1 MPFKVRKRKMNKNKE
16 RADKLAQE
24 LVNNL
29 NFNVTKEAAENEKH
43 QLISL
48 LLKALTFSAEKHRT
62 QKRKDIDKSP
72 YINHP
77 IALANILA
85 QRWVIDENV
94 LCAAILH
101 DTLEDTETT
110 VDELKSHF
118 GEKITSIVLEV
129 TDDKSL
135 DKKVRKQLQI
145 DHAASLSY
153 EAKLVKLADKI
164 ANITDI
170 INTPPAN
177 WNKERKL
184 EYFAWAKAV
193 VANLR
198 GAHQGLEKDFDDLIN
213 STRIILN

>member
-1 MPFKVRKRKMNKNKE
+1 MNNKE
-16 RADKLAQE
+16 RADLIAQE
-24 LVNNL
+24 MVANL
-29 NFNVTKEAAENEKH
+29 NYNVLKESAEHEKH
-43 QLISL
+43 DLISL
-48 LLKALTFSAEKHRT
+48 LFKALAFSAEKHSK

-77 IALANILA
+77 ISLANILA
-85 QRWVIDENV
+85 KRWVIDENV

-101 DTLEDTETT
+101 DTIEDTETT
-110 VDELKSHF
+110 ADELRKHF

-129 TDDKSL
+129 SDDKSL

-145 DHAASLSY
+145 DHAASLSK

-170 INTPPAN
+170 INTPPVDWSKA
-177 WNKERKL
+177 RKQ

-193 VANLR
+193 VDNLR
-198 GAHQGLEKDFDDLIN
+198 GVHQGLEGEFDDLIADP
-213 STRIILN
+213 RLI

>member
-1 MPFKVRKRKMNKNKE
+1 MNNKE
-16 RADKLAQE
+16 RADLLAQE
-24 LVNNL
+24 MVANL
-29 NFNVTKEAAENEKH
+29 NYNVLKEAAEDEKH

-48 LLKALTFSAEKHRT
+48 LFKALAFSAEKHRT
-62 QKRKDIDKSP
+62 QKRKDIEESP

-110 VDELKSHF
+110 ADELKKHF

-135 DKKVRKQLQI
+135 EKEVRKQLQI
-145 DHAASLSY
+145 EHAASLSH

-170 INTPPAN
+170 INTPPAK
-177 WNKERKL
+177 WTKERKQ

-193 VANLR
+193 VDKLK
-198 GAHQGLEKDFDDLIN
+198 GAHQGLEKDFDDLIAD
-213 STRIILN
+213 SGFI

>member
-1 MPFKVRKRKMNKNKE
+1 MNNEE
-16 RADKLAQE
+16 RADLIAQE
-24 LVNNL
+24 MVANL
-29 NFNVTKEAAENEKH
+29 NYNVLKEAAEDEKH
-43 QLISL
+43 ELISIL
-48 LLKALTFSAEKHRT
+48 FKALAFSAEKHRT

-101 DTLEDTETT
+101 DTIEDTETT
-110 VDELKSHF
+110 ADELRKHF

-129 TDDKSL
+129 SDDKSL
-135 DKKVRKQLQI
+135 EKEVRKQLQI
-145 DHAASLSY
+145 DHAASLSK

-170 INTPPAN
+170 INTPPAK
-177 WNKERKL
+177 WTKERKQ

-193 VANLR
+193 VDNLR
-198 GAHQGLEKDFDDLIN
+198 GVHQGLEGEFDDLIADP
-213 STRIILN
+213 RLI

>member
-1 MPFKVRKRKMNKNKE
+1 MNTEEK
-16 RADKLAQE
+16 ADLLADE
-24 LVNNL
+24 MIANL
-29 NFNVTKEAAENEKH
+29 KYNVLKEAAETEKA
-43 QLISL
+43 QSLSL
-48 LLKALTFSAEKHRT
+48 LFKALAFSAEKHTKQR
-62 QKRKDIDKSP
+62 RKDIEESP

-110 VDELKSHF
+110 ANELREHF

-135 DKKVRKQLQI
+135 EKSVRKQKQVE
-145 DHAASLSY
+145 HAASISH

-170 INTPPAN
+170 INTPPAD
-177 WNKERKL
+177 WSKDRKKITL
-184 EYFAWAKAV
+184 I
-193 VANLR
+193 
-198 GAHQGLEKDFDDLIN
+198 GLEQLLI
-213 STRIILN
+213 T

>member
-1 MPFKVRKRKMNKNKE
+1 MNNKE
-16 RADKLAQE
+16 KADLMAEEMICNLKNNVLQESAETDKAKL
-24 LVNNL
+24 L
-29 NFNVTKEAAENEKH
+29 
-43 QLISL
+43 SL
-48 LLKALTFSAEKHRT
+48 LFKALSFSAEKHTKQR
-62 QKRKDIDKSP
+62 RKDIDKTP

-77 IALANILA
+77 ISLANILA

-101 DTLEDTETT
+101 DTIEDTETT
-110 VDELKSHF
+110 VDELQEHF

-135 DKKVRKQLQI
+135 EKSVRKQKQVE
-145 DHAASLSY
+145 HAATISH

-170 INTPPAN
+170 INTPPAD
-177 WNKERKL
+177 WSTDRKK
-184 EYFAWAKAV
+184 EYFEWAKAV
-193 VANLR
+193 VDNLR

-213 STRIILN
+213 KAK

>member
-1 MPFKVRKRKMNKNKE
+1 MNNEE
-16 RADKLAQE
+16 RADRIAQE
-24 LVNNL
+24 MVANL
-29 NFNVTKEAAENEKH
+29 NYNVLKEAAEQEKH
-43 QLISL
+43 NLLSL
-48 LLKALTFSAEKHRT
+48 LFKALAFSAEKHTKQR
-62 QKRKDIDKSP
+62 RKDIDKTP

-77 IALANILA
+77 ISLANILA

-101 DTLEDTETT
+101 DTIEDTETT
-110 VDELKSHF
+110 VEELQEHF

-135 DKKVRKQLQI
+135 EKSVRKQKQI
-145 DHAASLSY
+145 EHAATISH

-170 INTPPAN
+170 INTPPVD
-177 WNKERKL
+177 WSSDRKQD
-184 EYFAWAKAV
+184 YFNWAKAV
-193 VANLR
+193 VDNLR

-213 STRIILN
+213 RAK

>member
-1 MPFKVRKRKMNKNKE
+1 MSNEEK
-16 RADKLAQE
+16 ADLLADE
-24 LVNNL
+24 MIANL
-29 NFNVTKEAAENEKH
+29 KYNVLKEAAETKKA
-43 QLISL
+43 QSLSL
-48 LLKALTFSAEKHRT
+48 LFKALAFSAEKHTKQR
-62 QKRKDIDKSP
+62 RKDIEESP

-110 VDELKSHF
+110 ADELRERF

-135 DKKVRKQLQI
+135 EKSVRKQKQVE
-145 DHAASLSY
+145 HAASISH

-170 INTPPAN
+170 INTPPIDWSN
-177 WNKERKL
+177 DRKKD
-184 EYFAWAKAV
+184 YFDWAKAV
-193 VANLR
+193 VDNLR
-198 GAHQGLEKDFDDLIN
+198 GSHQGLEKDFDDLLKTKI
-213 STRIILN
+213 S

>member
-1 MPFKVRKRKMNKNKE
+1 MNNKE
-16 RADKLAQE
+16 RADLIAQE
-24 LVNNL
+24 MVANL
-29 NFNVTKEAAENEKH
+29 NYNVLKESAEQEKH
-43 QLISL
+43 DLISL
-48 LLKALTFSAEKHRT
+48 LFKALAFSAEKHRT

-101 DTLEDTETT
+101 DTTEDTETT
-110 VDELKSHF
+110 ADELRKHF

-129 TDDKSL
+129 SDDKSL
-135 DKKVRKQLQI
+135 EKEERKQLQI
-145 DHAASLSY
+145 DHAASLSK

-170 INTPPAN
+170 INTPPAG
-177 WNKERKL
+177 WSKERKQ

-193 VANLR
+193 VDNLR
-198 GAHQGLEKDFDDLIN
+198 GVHQGLEKEFDDLIADP
-213 STRIILN
+213 RLI

>member
-1 MPFKVRKRKMNKNKE
+1 MNNKE
-16 RADKLAQE
+16 KADLLADE
-24 LVNNL
+24 MIANL
-29 NFNVTKEAAENEKH
+29 KYNVLKEAAETEKS
-43 QLISL
+43 QSLSL
-48 LLKALTFSAEKHRT
+48 LFKALAFSAEKHTKQR
-62 QKRKDIDKSP
+62 RKDIEESP

-110 VDELKSHF
+110 ANELRKHF

-135 DKKVRKQLQI
+135 EKSVRKQKQVE
-145 DHAASLSY
+145 HAASISY

-170 INTPPAN
+170 INTPPIN
-177 WNKERKL
+177 WSKERKQD
-184 EYFAWAKAV
+184 YFAWAKAV
-193 VANLR
+193 VHNLR
-198 GAHQGLEKDFDDLIN
+198 GVHQGLEKDFDDLLKTKI
-213 STRIILN
+213 S

>member
-1 MPFKVRKRKMNKNKE
+1 MNDDE
-16 RADKLAQE
+16 RISKKTQE

-29 NFNVTKEAAENEKH
+29 NYNVLKEAAEDEKH

-48 LLKALTFSAEKHRT
+48 LFKALAFSAKKHSN
-62 QKRKDIDKSP
+62 QKRKDIEESP

-110 VDELKSHF
+110 LDELRENF

-129 TDDKSL
+129 SDDKSL

-145 DHAASLSY
+145 DHAASLSR

-170 INTPPAN
+170 INTPPVDWSKA
-177 WNKERKL
+177 RKQ
-184 EYFAWAKAV
+184 EYFARAKAV
-193 VANLR
+193 VDNLR
-198 GAHQGLEKDFDDLIN
+198 GVHQGLEGEFDDLIADP
-213 STRIILN
+213 RLI

>member
-1 MPFKVRKRKMNKNKE
+1 MNNEE
-16 RADKLAQE
+16 RADRIAQE
-24 LVNNL
+24 MVANL
-29 NFNVTKEAAENEKH
+29 NYNVLKEAAETEKAH
-43 QLISL
+43 LLSL
-48 LLKALTFSAEKHRT
+48 LFKALAFSAEKHTKQR
-62 QKRKDIDKSP
+62 RKDIDKTP

-77 IALANILA
+77 ISLANILA

-101 DTLEDTETT
+101 DTIEDTETT
-110 VDELKSHF
+110 VDELQEHF

-135 DKKVRKQLQI
+135 EKSVRKQKQVE
-145 DHAASLSY
+145 HAASISH

-170 INTPPAN
+170 INTPPADWSTN
-177 WNKERKL
+177 RKK
-184 EYFAWAKAV
+184 EYFEWAKAV
-193 VANLR
+193 VDNLR

-213 STRIILN
+213 KAKIVF

>member
-1 MPFKVRKRKMNKNKE
+1 MNNAEK
-16 RADKLAQE
+16 ADLIAQE
-24 LVNNL
+24 MVANL
-29 NFNVTKEAAENEKH
+29 NYNVLKEAAEQEKH
-43 QLISL
+43 DLISL
-48 LLKALTFSAEKHRT
+48 LFKALTFSAEKHTKQR
-62 QKRKDIDKSP
+62 RKDIEESP

-110 VDELKSHF
+110 ANELRKHF

-129 TDDKSL
+129 SDDKSL
-135 DKKVRKQLQI
+135 DKEVRKQMQI
-145 DHAASLSY
+145 EHAASLSH

-170 INTPPAN
+170 INTPPAK
-177 WNKERKL
+177 WTKEK
-184 EYFAWAKAV
+184 K
-193 VANLR
+193 
-198 GAHQGLEKDFDDLIN
+198 QDF
-213 STRIILN
+213 

>member
-1 MPFKVRKRKMNKNKE
+1 MNNKE
-16 RADKLAQE
+16 KADLMAEEMICNLKNNVLQESAETDKAKL
-24 LVNNL
+24 L
-29 NFNVTKEAAENEKH
+29 
-43 QLISL
+43 SL
-48 LLKALTFSAEKHRT
+48 LFKALAFSAEKHTKQR
-62 QKRKDIDKSP
+62 RKDIDKTP

-77 IALANILA
+77 ISLANILA

-101 DTLEDTETT
+101 DTIEDTETT
-110 VDELKSHF
+110 VEELQEHF

-135 DKKVRKQLQI
+135 EKSVRKQKQVE
-145 DHAASLSY
+145 HAASISH

-170 INTPPAN
+170 INTPPAD
-177 WNKERKL
+177 WSTDRKKD
-184 EYFAWAKAV
+184 YFNWAKAV
-193 VANLR
+193 VDNLR

-213 STRIILN
+213 KAKIVF

>member
-1 MPFKVRKRKMNKNKE
+1 MNNAEK
-16 RADKLAQE
+16 ADLIAQE
-24 LVNNL
+24 MVANL
-29 NFNVTKEAAENEKH
+29 NYNVLKEAAEQEKH
-43 QLISL
+43 DLISL
-48 LLKALTFSAEKHRT
+48 LFKALAFSAEKHRT
-62 QKRKDIDKSP
+62 QKRKDIEESP

-110 VDELKSHF
+110 ADELREHF

-129 TDDKSL
+129 TDDKNLEKS
-135 DKKVRKQLQI
+135 VRKQKQVE
-145 DHAASLSY
+145 HAASISH

-170 INTPPAN
+170 INTPPVK
-177 WNKERKL
+177 WTKERKL

-193 VANLR
+193 VTNLR
-198 GAHQGLEKDFDDLIN
+198 GAHQGLEKDFDDLIAN
-213 STRIILN
+213 PRII

>member
-1 MPFKVRKRKMNKNKE
+1 MNNEE
-16 RADKLAQE
+16 RADLIAQE
-24 LVNNL
+24 MVANL
-29 NFNVTKEAAENEKH
+29 NYNVLKEAAEHEKH
-43 QLISL
+43 DLISL
-48 LLKALTFSAEKHRT
+48 LFKALAFSAKKHSKQT
-62 QKRKDIDKSP
+62 RKDIDKSP

-101 DTLEDTETT
+101 DTIEDTKTT
-110 VDELKSHF
+110 ADELRKHF

-129 TDDKSL
+129 SDDKSL
-135 DKKVRKQLQI
+135 EKEVRKQLQI
-145 DHAASLSY
+145 DHAASLSK

-170 INTPPAN
+170 INSPPVD
-177 WNKERKL
+177 WSKGRKQ

-193 VANLR
+193 VDNLR
-198 GAHQGLEKDFDDLIN
+198 GVHQGLEGEFDDLIADP
-213 STRIILN
+213 RLI

>member
-1 MPFKVRKRKMNKNKE
+1 MNNKE
-16 RADKLAQE
+16 RADLMAE
-24 LVNNL
+24 EMVANL
-29 NFNVTKEAAENEKH
+29 KYNVLKESAEQEKH
-43 QLISL
+43 DLISL
-48 LLKALTFSAEKHRT
+48 LFKALAFSAEKHTKQR
-62 QKRKDIDKSP
+62 RKDIEESP

-85 QRWVIDENV
+85 QRWVTDENV

-110 VDELKSHF
+110 ADELRKHF

-135 DKKVRKQLQI
+135 DKEARKQIQI
-145 DHAASLSY
+145 EHAASLSH

-170 INTPPAN
+170 INTPPVN
-177 WNKERKL
+177 WSRERKQ
-184 EYFAWAKAV
+184 EYFSWAKAV
-193 VANLR
+193 VDNLR
-198 GAHQGLEKDFDDLIN
+198 GAHQGLEKEFDDLIAGP
-213 STRIILN
+213 RII

>member
-1 MPFKVRKRKMNKNKE
+1 MNNKE
-16 RADKLAQE
+16 KADLLADE
-24 LVNNL
+24 MIANL
-29 NFNVTKEAAENEKH
+29 KYNVLKEAAETEKA
-43 QLISL
+43 QSLSL
-48 LLKALTFSAEKHRT
+48 LFKALAFSAEKHTKQR
-62 QKRKDIDKSP
+62 RKDIEESP

-110 VDELKSHF
+110 ANELREHF

-135 DKKVRKQLQI
+135 EKSVRKQKQVE
-145 DHAASLSY
+145 HAASISH

-170 INTPPAN
+170 INTPPAD
-177 WNKERKL
+177 WSSERKKD
-184 EYFAWAKAV
+184 YFNWAKAV
-193 VANLR
+193 VDNLR
-198 GAHQGLEKDFDDLIN
+198 GAHQGLEKDFDDLIKKA
-213 STRIILN
+213 TIVF

>member
-1 MPFKVRKRKMNKNKE
+1 MNNKE
-16 RADKLAQE
+16 RADLIAQE
-24 LVNNL
+24 MVANL
-29 NFNVTKEAAENEKH
+29 NYNVLKESAEQEKH
-43 QLISL
+43 DLISL
-48 LLKALTFSAEKHRT
+48 LFKALAFSAEKHSK

-77 IALANILA
+77 ISLANILA
-85 QRWVIDENV
+85 KRWVIDENV

-101 DTLEDTETT
+101 DTIEDTETT
-110 VDELKSHF
+110 ADELRKHF

-129 TDDKSL
+129 SDDKSL

-145 DHAASLSY
+145 DHAASLSK

-170 INTPPAN
+170 INTPPVDWSKA
-177 WNKERKL
+177 RKQ

-193 VANLR
+193 VDNLR
-198 GAHQGLEKDFDDLIN
+198 GVHQGLEGEFDDLIADP
-213 STRIILN
+213 RLI

>member
-1 MPFKVRKRKMNKNKE
+1 MNNEEK
-16 RADKLAQE
+16 ADLLAQE
-24 LVNNL
+24 MVANL
-29 NFNVTKEAAENEKH
+29 NYNVLKEAAEDEKH

-48 LLKALTFSAEKHRT
+48 LFKALAFSAEKHRT

-110 VDELKSHF
+110 TEELKKHF

-129 TDDKSL
+129 SDDKSL
-135 DKKVRKQLQI
+135 DKEVRKQLQI
-145 DHAASLSY
+145 DHAASLSH

-170 INTPPAN
+170 INTPPVDWSKA
-177 WNKERKL
+177 RKQQ
-184 EYFAWAKAV
+184 YFAWAKAV
-193 VANLR
+193 VDNLR
-198 GAHQGLEKDFDDLIN
+198 GVHQGLEGEFDDLIADP
-213 STRIILN
+213 RLI